1 MCVCIT
7 LFPAAAHSRF
17 GWEGW
22 KLWSIKAPLPHRNLL
37 FRPGALFF
45 LFFKLKRKFPS
56 LDFFRAPSFLIIH
69 YLFACETDRQLDSKI
84 QQTECRPALYAMS
97 SGKCVCVCDWL
108 RKWINYFEDILRHR
122 VESRQQIRFPRSDDS
137 SISDGTGGYTKKR
150 IDPLCRDIQLLY
162 ILYTRLPLFSCTK
175 FLPLFLF
182 FVKHF

>member
-122 VESRQQIRFPRSDDS
+122 VESRQQIRFPRSDS
-137 SISDGTGGYTKKR
+137 SISNGTGGYTKKR

-182 FVKHF
+182 FC